1 MFATIRRC
9 KVGNEEVVSGSVCLN
24 ASPLPFGLVAIGRNE
39 GERLKHC
46 LRSGADAAIIIYVDS
61 GSSDGSVEWARSAGA
76 EAVELGQDVPFTAA
90 RARNSGFKRLR
101 ELAPHIN
108 YVQFIDG
115 DCELDRGWPDHAICF
130 LDQHQTYCA
139 AVGRLRERFP
149 DRSIY
154 NYLCDNEWN
163 TPIGDALACGG
174 IVMMRV
180 DAFEQVHGFRDELI
194 AGEEPELC
202 VRLRISGWQIR
213 RLDFEMA
220 KHDANMTRFGQWWRR
235 TVRSGYAFAQGAA
248 LHGGPPER
256 HWVWESCRAWLWA
269 ICLPLAIMICVVL
282 VGAWAWLLLMVYP
295 AQIVKQTLRSD
306 GTMGHRILVGSFQV
320 LARFPEAFGQ
330 LLYLRDRL
338 IARQAQLIEYK

>member
-1 MFATIRRC
+1 MLST
-9 KVGNEEVVSGSVCLN
+9 GE
-24 ASPLPFGLVAIGRNE
+24 LPFGLVAIGRNE
-39 GERLKHC
+39 GERLKQC
-46 LRSGADAAIIIYVDS
+46 LRSAAGAAIIIYVDS
-61 GSSDGSVEWARSAGA
+61 GSNDGSVEWARSAGA
-76 EAVELGQDVPFTAA
+76 QVVELGRATPFTAA
-90 RARNSGFKRLR
+90 RARNHGFKRLR
-101 ELAPHIN
+101 ELAPQIN

-115 DCELDRGWPDHAICF
+115 DCELDREWPGHAVRF
-130 LDQHQTYCA
+130 LEQHQTYCA

-154 NYLCDNEWN
+154 NRLCDSEWN

-180 DAFEQVHGFRDELI
+180 DAFEHVHGFRDELI

-202 VRLRISGWQIR
+202 VRLRISGWRIR

-235 TVRSGYAFAQGAA
+235 IVRSGYAFAQGAA
-248 LHGGPPER
+248 LHGSSSER

-269 ICLPLAIMICVVL
+269 ICLPLMIMICVFL
-282 VGAWAWLLLMVYP
+282 FGAWAWLLLLIYP
-295 AQIVKQTLRSD
+295 AQIVKQILRSN
-306 GTMGHRILVGSFQV
+306 GTMGHRILVGFFQ
-320 LARFPEAFGQ
+320 LLTRFPEAWGQ

-338 IARQAQLIEYK
+338 VARQAELIEYK